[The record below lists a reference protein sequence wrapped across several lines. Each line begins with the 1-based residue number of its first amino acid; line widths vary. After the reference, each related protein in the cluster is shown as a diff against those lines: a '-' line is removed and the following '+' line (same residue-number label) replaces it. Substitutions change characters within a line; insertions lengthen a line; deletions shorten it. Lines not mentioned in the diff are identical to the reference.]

1 LTGQCLTLL
10 KRFQGFVEI
19 ERLSHLS
26 FLFEIYYW
34 NDTEFLTLP
43 ALHKI
48 SCRRAETINAWLIPT
63 LPSWDNLM
71 IIPFAFYFLTF
82 LLSYFLTFLL
92 LTSHYRTTFT
102 WVLFSD

>member
-43 ALHKI
+43 KYSI
-48 SCRRAETINAWLIPT
+48 KSP
-63 LPSWDNLM
+63 
-71 IIPFAFYFLTF
+71 AFVEKHH
-82 LLSYFLTFLL
+82 LLSGQFDKNWPDGALE
-92 LTSHYRTTFT
+92 S
-102 WVLFSD
+102 SG